1 MNLFKFAY
9 AACLMLFLGSLC
21 LMGCSDG
28 TGYSHAGGDAKE
40 VEGETVPG
48 DYALKN
54 REFIVYNKMPVTWFT
69 ADSRAVAYAL
79 DSSLNVIDS
88 VEGSAG
94 DAGRFTFRFPEHD
107 YLTPYVKIKLNYMV
121 HIWMPVT
128 AGRNVWLETITD
140 LSEVT
145 QPRIDLMTHLD
156 VAMVKDLVM
165 QGYSFSEAKKRAMQ
179 DVAEAFHFTEQDSI
193 PAEVYAR
200 RFDEVA
206 GVYAFLIR
214 SQSDDAF
221 ITNLKSL
228 RNDLQDG
235 ELDDADAKRGF
246 AEYVIKSRLSADSM
260 LNKLD
265 TSASVNKW
273 KFFEKIVE
281 ESFGLPSC
289 EDRLGEIDTVEN
301 NRSTYHKTPLVCDAA
316 LNKKDSLV
324 YFRRLLSSLEKEFG
338 ACIPNDSTLGE
349 PMLVEP
355 SKTRRY
361 KCLNEYSTYGISKDS
376 THMVFKNDWVDA
388 DAAFVREYH
397 LGKCNSERVDTYG
410 LYADSVYKC
419 RYNDWNK
426 SYYWQYWNNDTL
438 NYYLGD
444 CDTNTLWN
452 LGMLPDSSEYV
463 CTHDYWTMQWRP
475 ANDITKFLS
484 QQPKC
489 NRETDAF
496 RSFSYIDLFYY
507 VCDDVE
513 IGGLPAIYT
522 FKDTTS
528 RVADSL
534 AFIAMQKPCD
544 SLNSHQYAYDTAS
557 NRFYHCETRDDKFR
571 YYEVDEKVGR
581 QAMCELYVK
590 TLDACT
596 AESDTTD
603 IIDCPYNVT
612 KYESTIN
619 VFYHCSEK
627 AGKYS
632 YEQVDYWDLNYY
644 ASLKEARTSKFCD
657 VVGDTLQYM
666 VDDYDY
672 YYYCA
677 KKDDA
682 YYLKSVDSK
691 TLANMVADEYL
702 QTAEPCN
709 ETDER
714 WRWTKKFILDYRY
727 NFVCD
732 YDSNAN
738 FVMLRVDDSHLN
750 NCSSRKA
757 ADESA
762 LKLKACTSEQIAAR
776 GTPVEVQ
783 YGYITDPRDEH
794 RYRVVT
800 IGKQTWMAEN
810 LNYYDPDAHPNM
822 ADPRGCSSNEEEC
835 EKSGRLY
842 YWYAA
847 TDLVHDFDKDM
858 AEENLCTPVQGIC
871 PAGWHIPTVEE
882 WSQLFQYVS
891 YYNNG
896 NGYGAGL
903 RSESGWRKAPQ
914 VDDQFR
920 FTATPVA
927 WTTNENAYFMAS
939 DVVVNSTT
947 RRSFGIRFV
956 YDTDHPTIFSDEMT
970 RSYSVRCVKD

>member
-410 LYADSVYKC
+410 L
-419 RYNDWNK
+419 
-426 SYYWQYWNNDTL
+426 
-438 NYYLGD
+438 
-444 CDTNTLWN
+444 
-452 LGMLPDSSEYV
+452 
-463 CTHDYWTMQWRP
+463 
-475 ANDITKFLS
+475 
-484 QQPKC
+484 
-489 NRETDAF
+489 
-496 RSFSYIDLFYY
+496 
-507 VCDDVE
+507 
-513 IGGLPAIYT
+513 
-522 FKDTTS
+522 
-528 RVADSL
+528 
-534 AFIAMQKPCD
+534 
-544 SLNSHQYAYDTAS
+544 
-557 NRFYHCETRDDKFR
+557 
-571 YYEVDEKVGR
+571 
-581 QAMCELYVK
+581 
-590 TLDACT
+590 
-596 AESDTTD
+596 
-603 IIDCPYNVT
+603 
-612 KYESTIN
+612 
-619 VFYHCSEK
+619 
-627 AGKYS
+627 
-632 YEQVDYWDLNYY
+632 
-644 ASLKEARTSKFCD
+644 
-657 VVGDTLQYM
+657 
-666 VDDYDY
+666 
-672 YYYCA
+672 
-677 KKDDA
+677 
-682 YYLKSVDSK
+682 
-691 TLANMVADEYL
+691 
-702 QTAEPCN
+702 
-709 ETDER
+709 
-714 WRWTKKFILDYRY
+714 
-727 NFVCD
+727 
-732 YDSNAN
+732 
-738 FVMLRVDDSHLN
+738 
-750 NCSSRKA
+750 
-757 ADESA
+757 
-762 LKLKACTSEQIAAR
+762 
-776 GTPVEVQ
+776 
-783 YGYITDPRDEH
+783 
-794 RYRVVT
+794 
-800 IGKQTWMAEN
+800 
-810 LNYYDPDAHPNM
+810 
-822 ADPRGCSSNEEEC
+822 
-835 EKSGRLY
+835 
-842 YWYAA
+842 
-847 TDLVHDFDKDM
+847 
-858 AEENLCTPVQGIC
+858 
-871 PAGWHIPTVEE
+871 
-882 WSQLFQYVS
+882 
-891 YYNNG
+891 
-896 NGYGAGL
+896 
-903 RSESGWRKAPQ
+903 
-914 VDDQFR
+914 
-920 FTATPVA
+920 
-927 WTTNENAYFMAS
+927 
-939 DVVVNSTT
+939 
-947 RRSFGIRFV
+947 
-956 YDTDHPTIFSDEMT
+956 
-970 RSYSVRCVKD
+970 